1 MKAEDYYNLPYKLEI
16 IKNSDNT
23 FFASIKEL
31 HGCMTEGDT
40 IEEVYQMIEDAKRA
54 WLSAAMEN
62 GNEIPLP
69 EEMNQKSY
77 SGKLVLRIPK
87 ELHRKLSEN
96 AENNNVSL
104 NSYINMLLVANNSK
118 IESLSDMIDFLTQ
131 KLYEKGQKNWQMF
144 IDTEININCD
154 QPENI
159 LHFEQAL

>member
-1 MKAEDYYNLPYKLEI
+1 MLEDNELI
-16 IKNSDNT
+16 TDDNI
-23 FFASIKEL
+23 ARVKDL
-31 HGCMTEGDT
+31 LVC
-40 IEEVYQMIEDAKRA
+40 
-54 WLSAAMEN
+54 MEN

-118 IESLSDMIDFLTQ
+118 IESLSDMIDFLPIVF
-131 KLYEKGQKNWQMF
+131 KEL
-144 IDTEININCD
+144 ISS
-154 QPENI
+154 
-159 LHFEQAL
+159 